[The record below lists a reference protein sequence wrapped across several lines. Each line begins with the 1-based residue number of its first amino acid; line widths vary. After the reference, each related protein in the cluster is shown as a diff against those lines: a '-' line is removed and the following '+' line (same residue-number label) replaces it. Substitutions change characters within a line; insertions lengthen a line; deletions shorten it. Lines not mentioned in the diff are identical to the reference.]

1 MSTPTEKGQG
11 YTAKEQELIR
21 QLIQARMEQ
30 QSELGYEDLEG
41 YELPPR
47 TQFSMLNKPAVTFK
61 HRQMTFNTASVRLF
75 EGVRYIL
82 PFTSKSKKRVAVVTC
97 KEEEAESV
105 EWARRNKKGIWV
117 NKTITSDEYVSK
129 IFEFMGWDQSCRY
142 KVMGRVSNSERGLIL
157 VFDLSEAILFTA
169 PEEYVDKKTGEIKK
183 RQIKYFPDEY
193 KERIGKTYKD
203 YIERY
208 QMSFFEQLSD
218 YSADDTGE
226 AVQTMTLG
234 PTTEYEGDRY
244 E

>member
-1 MSTPTEKGQG
+1 MSTSTEKGQG

-30 QSELGYEDLEG
+30 QCELGYEDLEG

-75 EGVRYIL
+75 DGVRHIL

-105 EWARRNKKGIWV
+105 EWARHNKKGIWV

-142 KVMGRVSNSERGLIL
+142 KVMGRLSNSERGLIL
-157 VFDLSEAILFTA
+157 VFDLSEAILFTT
-169 PEEYVDKKTGEIKK
+169 PEEYVDKKTGETKK

-203 YIERY
+203 YIERH
-208 QMSFFEQLSD
+208 QMSLFEQLGD
-218 YSADDTGE
+218 YREGDPDETT
-226 AVQTMTLG
+226 QTIVAG
-234 PTTEYEGDRY
+234 PTTEHEGDRY

>member
-1 MSTPTEKGQG
+1 MNTPTEKGQG

-30 QSELGYEDLEG
+30 ESELGYEDLEG

-75 EGVRYIL
+75 EGVKYIL
-82 PFTSKSKKRVAVVTC
+82 PFTSKSKKRVAVVIC

-105 EWARRNKKGIWV
+105 EWARRNKKGAWV

-157 VFDLSEAILFTA
+157 VFDLSEAILFTT

-183 RQIKYFPDEY
+183 RQIRYFPDEY

-203 YIERY
+203 YIERQ

-218 YSADDTGE
+218 YGSEDTDI
-226 AVQTMTLG
+226 AIQHVVDS
-234 PTTEYEGDRY
+234 TTQY
-244 E
+244 